1 MSQPEYDLVII
12 GSGPGGHVAA
22 VRAAHLG
29 LKTAIAAVSLAALV
43 AGVPAPRAQDRAE
56 LAKEPRISLEATR
69 KAMKWDEPAEPV
81 KIAGP
86 LYFVGTRGLASWLIA
101 TTEGHILLNTTMPS
115 GGPMI
120 EASIR
125 KLGFKPEE
133 IRILLTGHAHVDHVG
148 GHAYIQ
154 KLSGARVAMI
164 AEEVDLIASG
174 GKRDFRYSAQPEFA
188 FEPVKV
194 DRVLGDG
201 ETIRLGE
208 VALTAYRTAGHTRGS
223 TTFAMKITEDGKTYN
238 VVFPGSASI
247 NPGYRLLKDPS
258 YPGIAD
264 DYRRTVDFLETMTPD
279 IWLEMH
285 IDALA
290 FETKRAR
297 AVVEGIAAWVNREE
311 YRKWVA
317 AVREKLE
324 AALAAERDPGGAH

>member
-1 MSQPEYDLVII
+1 MNRRIAAAMI
-12 GSGPGGHVAA
+12 GTV
-22 VRAAHLG
+22 L
-29 LKTAIAAVSLAALV
+29 AVSLAALV
-43 AGVPAPRAQDRAE
+43 AGVPAPRAQERAG

-164 AEEVDLIASG
+164 AEEVDLIESG
-174 GKRDFRYSAQPEFA
+174 GKRDFRYGAQPEFA

-201 ETIRLGE
+201 ETIKLGD
-208 VALTAYRTAGHTRGS
+208 VSLTACRTAGHTRGS
-223 TTFAMKITEDGKTYN
+223 TTFVLKIIDGGKTYN
-238 VVFPGSASI
+238 VVFPTGTSI

-264 DYRRTVDFLETMTPD
+264 DYRRTVDFLEKMSPD
-279 IWLEMH
+279 IWLDMH
-285 IDALA
+285 IDVLD
-290 FETKRAR
+290 FEARRAR
-297 AVVEGIAAWVNREE
+297 AAVEGISAWVNPEE
-311 YRKWVA
+311 YRRWVA

-324 AALAAERDPGGAH
+324 ETLAAERDSGGAH